1 MIFDLT
7 YPDGGLKSRDLY
19 IKWRGAL
26 PESSLNQSQTL
37 KKIKPKLSDYR
48 LDLSWRW
55 LEIQKL
61 KGGVKKKKG
70 GGQEADLT
78 FDLSL
83 DLSLV

>member
-7 YPDGGLKSRDLY
+7 YPDGDLKSENL
-19 IKWRGAL
+19 RG
-26 PESSLNQSQTL
+26 
-37 KKIKPKLSDYR
+37 
-48 LDLSWRW
+48 
-55 LEIQKL
+55 
-61 KGGVKKKKG
+61 GGVKKKG